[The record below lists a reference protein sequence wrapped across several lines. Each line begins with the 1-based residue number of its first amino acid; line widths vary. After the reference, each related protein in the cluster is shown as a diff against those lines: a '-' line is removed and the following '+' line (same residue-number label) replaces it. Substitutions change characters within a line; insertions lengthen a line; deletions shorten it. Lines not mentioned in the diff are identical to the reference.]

1 MNMRPV
7 GRVLIIDD
15 DPSFLA
21 LYRHRLGAEG
31 YLVET
36 AEDAQAALSRLD
48 RGYFDVVL
56 VDQKLEGAGGPDRG
70 LDLVVEIGKRAPLAK
85 TILVTA
91 YATESAVARGFQE
104 GAYDYLE
111 KGPIFRVLLSAKLR
125 NAMEAVRAHRYGEL
139 TEGEAEA
146 AILGTWAEVE
156 RETDAN
162 RKGKLLEDLM
172 VLLFKTIPGFRHAS
186 ARRRNEEEEI
196 DVVIRNESV
205 DPFWVNER
213 TSYILAE
220 CKNWTRPAGVTE
232 IRSFFWKL
240 SRKFNRSRLGLFI
253 APGGFS
259 APFRTDLHGE
269 RRDDFLVLL
278 IGREE
283 LRELVLCQDRNGFLK
298 KLHERAVLEMHGE
311 AR

>member
-1 MNMRPV
+1 M

-15 DPSFLA
+15 DPSFLC
-21 LYRHRLGAEG
+21 LYRSRLGGEG

-36 AEDAQAALSRLD
+36 ATDIAEALARLD
-48 RGYFDVVL
+48 QGGWDVVL
-56 VDQKLEGAGGPDRG
+56 VDQKLDGREGPDKG
-70 LDLVVEIGKRAPLAK
+70 LDLVGEIGKRAPNAK
-85 TILVTA
+85 TILVTG
-91 YATESAVARGFQE
+91 YATESAVGRAFQE

-111 KGPIFRVLLSAKLR
+111 KGPIFRVLLLAKLR
-125 NAMEAVRAHRYGEL
+125 NALEAVRAHHFGEL
-139 TEGEAEA
+139 TSEEAEV
-146 AILGTWAEVE
+146 AIQGTWSAVE
-156 RETDAN
+156 TETDPN

-220 CKNWTRPAGVTE
+220 CKNWTRPAGATE
-232 IRSFFWKL
+232 IRSFLWKL

-259 APFRTDLHGE
+259 GPLKTDLHGE

-278 IGREE
+278 IGRED
-283 LRELVLCQDRNGFLK
+283 LRGFVFAPDRNAFLK
-298 KLHERAVLEMHGE
+298 KLHERAVLETHGE